1 VSAPDLVPLGGTGWR
16 LWPDVALRSAG
27 LPVSGVEGFCDP
39 AVAEAADRAANL
51 PATPGPESAGD
62 RARYHAEFAVAE
74 GRLSAAVR
82 RAAADALLREA
93 VAWQNPALVGTCLDK
108 AARGESRNVRGRNH
122 ELAVA
127 GYVQRY
133 THKNDTIGFFG
144 PVGWASLDP
153 GAPALEAEPGPGL
166 LRRRTTYFEMWAVD
180 AIADLLAAR
189 PDVEPW
195 LVPALNPAATLNGRA
210 LHLPLRRPMLLDV
223 PEALLLHLCDGTRS
237 VRTIVAA
244 ATTPHRKRPTPAFAA
259 PEAALA
265 ALRRLRDLSALR
277 MDLRGPVH
285 ARPEDDLRRR
295 LEQIPDPRVRRRAL
309 APLAEL
315 VAARDAVDA
324 AAGDAEKVLAG
335 TEALGETFHRITGQA
350 QTRRAGRTYAG
361 RTLIYHD
368 TVRDVRV
375 RVGRPVLDA
384 LAAPLGLVLDSARW
398 LTGTVAQRYHDL
410 LAALV
415 RRHDGALPLIR
426 LIMVAAPDLTAVAA
440 KTLPPPVTEVVADF
454 QRRWARLLGELPQG
468 GRHQVRVADVA
479 ELAAAV
485 FPPLAPRWAN
495 ARQHTPDL
503 MIDAPDPRAVGRGDF
518 QLVLGEIHLA
528 LNTLESRLFV
538 EQHDDPRRLLALA
551 ERDAAGRRVYAV
563 QRRSSPF
570 VTSRVSPPG
579 ALLSPSFTYW
589 TAGEESVECPAPP
602 LRSADMTVHLEGDR
616 LVVRTGGVELDLLE
630 VIGEILTA
638 AVANAFR
645 PVPDVPHRPRIT
657 LDRLVLCR
665 ESWTVSAEDM
675 RWAFVK
681 DERDRFA
688 AARAWITGR
697 GIPDRVFVKVP
708 VEEKPSL
715 ADFTSLVLV
724 NALAKAIRRTAAET
738 GGTVTLSE
746 MLPGPNGAWL
756 RDAEGN
762 RYTSELR
769 MVAVDHREAG
779 R

>member
-1 VSAPDLVPLGGTGWR
+1 MTAPDLVALGGTGWR
-16 LWPDVALRSAG
+16 LWPDAALRSAG
-27 LPVSGVEGFCDP
+27 FPVAVLDGFCDL
-39 AVAEAADRAANL
+39 ALAGAADQ
-51 PATPGPESAGD
+51 PHD
-62 RARYHAEFAVAE
+62 RTRYHAEFAAAE
-74 GRLSAAVR
+74 ERLCAAVR
-82 RAAADALLREA
+82 RAAADPLLREA
-93 VAWQNPALVGTCLDK
+93 VAWQNPTLVGTCLDK
-108 AARGESRNVRGRNH
+108 AARGEPRNVRGRNH

-153 GAPALEAEPGPGL
+153 DAPGLEAEPGPGL
-166 LRRRTTYFEMWAVD
+166 LRRRATYFEMWAVD

-189 PDVEPW
+189 PEVVPW
-195 LVPALNPAATLNGRA
+195 LTPALSPAAALSGRV
-210 LHLPLRRPMLLDV
+210 LHLPPRRAMRLDV

-237 VRTIVAA
+237 VRKIVAA
-244 ATTPHRKRPTPAFAA
+244 ATTPHPKRPSPAFAD
-259 PEAALA
+259 PGAALA
-265 ALRRLRDLSALR
+265 ALYRLRDLGALR

-285 ARPEDDLRRR
+285 ARPEEQLRQR
-295 LEQIPDPRVRRRAL
+295 LERITDPEVRRSAL
-309 APLAEL
+309 APLATL

-324 AAGDAEKVLAG
+324 AAGDSEKVLAA
-335 TEALGETFHRITGQA
+335 TEALGEMFHRLTGEA
-350 QTRRAGRTYAG
+350 QTRRHGRAYAG

-384 LAAPLGLVLDSARW
+384 LAAPLGLVLDSGRW
-398 LTGTVAQRYHDL
+398 LTGAVAERYHDL
-410 LAALV
+410 LAGIV
-415 RRHDGALPLIR
+415 RRHDGVMPLTR
-426 LIMVAAPDLTAVAA
+426 LVMVAAPDLTATVA
-440 KTLPPPVTEVVADF
+440 KTLPPPVAEVVAEF
-454 QRRWARLLGELPQG
+454 QRRWARLLGSLPDG
-468 GRHQVRVADVA
+468 GRHHLRVADVA
-479 ELAAAV
+479 ELAAEL
-485 FPPLAPRWAN
+485 FPPLPPRWAN

-503 MIDAPDPRAVGRGDF
+503 MIDAADPRAVCRGDF

-528 LNTLESRLFV
+528 MNTLESRLFV
-538 EQHDDPRRLLALA
+538 EQHDDPARLLALA

-589 TAGEESVECPAPP
+589 TAGDESIECPAPP
-602 LRSADMTVHLEGDR
+602 LHSADMTVHLAGER
-616 LVVRTGGVELDLLE
+616 LVVRTGDAELDLLE

-665 ESWTVSAEDM
+665 ESWTSAADDM

-688 AARAWITGR
+688 AARAWTSAR

-708 VEEKPSL
+708 VEEKPSV

-724 NALAKAIRRTAAET
+724 NALAKAVRRTAGT
-738 GGTVTLSE
+738 NGGTVTLSE
-746 MLPGPNGAWL
+746 MLPGPHTAWL
-756 RDAEGN
+756 HDAEGN

-769 MVAVDHREAG
+769 MVAVDHGEAG